1 MTTTTLFELLSLSL
15 SRFSFLSRG
24 KGEGENGT
32 NGVLFVFGG

>member
-15 SRFSFLSRG
+15 SSFSFLSRG